1 MPSVSTRQKRFMRIA
16 AHDASFARD
25 AGIPQS
31 VAKEF
36 NQGDKRKA
44 AMKRIVAKRARKLSK
59 GPY

>member
-1 MPSVSTRQKRFMRIA
+1 MRIA